1 MLSVVD
7 SMIAVYDYYNISES
21 FIDRKLRE
29 GRRASQRRVDVPCK
43 GLIRSSAGLRKAT
56 LLNSRKMLC
65 VG

>member
-29 GRRASQRRVDVPCK
+29 GRRASQRRVDVPCA
-43 GLIRSSAGLRKAT
+43 GLRSSAGSCKAT
-56 LLNSRKMLC
+56 LLNSRKMLS